1 MYRTSNLFRYRIP
14 ISTLNLHCT
23 SVVDRR
29 GDVANYFTGTGL
41 LLRNHDR
48 VVDYAAVGLLH
59 WLHDG
64 VVDNSLTS
72 LNDWLAH
79 SVVDDFAVSFVY
91 GGHDRIVNDLAVGL
105 IHGLFDRVVDDLAVS
120 LVDGLHDRIVDL
132 TRAGLSYRAAY
143 IVGHLTSLSRIY
155 RSVDRVGPSL
165 GLVDRPANNG
175 VYRSV
180 TCLTLHASYID
191 YLVFGNRL
199 ILGARALLCLLF
211 VDSST
216 DILHH
221 SVRGWAGAVD
231 DDIPTAFIAHC
242 AAVGGI
248 GLASVECY

>member
-14 ISTLNLHCT
+14 MSAIDLHCT
-23 SVVDRR
+23 SVVHRR
-29 GDVANYFTGTGL
+29 SDVANYFTGTSF
-41 LLRNHDR
+41 LLRDHDR
-48 VVDYAAVGLLH
+48 VVDYSAVVLLH
-59 WLHDG
+59 WSHDG
-64 VVDNSLTS
+64 VVDNSLAC
-72 LNDWLAH
+72 LNNRLAH
-79 SVVDDFAVSFVY
+79 GVVDDLAVSFVY
-91 GGHDRIVNDLAVGL
+91 RCHDRVVDDLAAGL
-105 IHGLFDRVVDDLAVS
+105 VYRLLDRVVDDLAVS
-120 LVDGLHDRIVDL
+120 LVHGLHNRVVDL
-132 TRAGLSYRAAY
+132 TRAGLSYRTAY
-143 IVGHLTSLSRIY
+143 VVGNLTSLSRIY

-216 DILHH
+216 NIFHH
-221 SVRGWAGAVD
+221 SVRGWGCAVG
-231 DDIPTAFIAHC
+231 DDIPHALIAHC